1 MPLGTLTISVVVSV
15 VALGVVSMTVV
26 TEAANQSPQLLKNR
40 YSSSF
45 GSYSAQLQANPVTLN
60 QHNNHNITN
69 NMSNNNYNN
78 YSLLTNGASLS
89 ENDNNNNTKQ
99 ISGLTFTAKFECG
112 AITEDAGPLGLGYYD
127 TAIGIFNRQDY
138 SPVTILLNTIL
149 NNGKPVTNSVIKT
162 IEPQKTTEL
171 SCKDI
176 LKLLNTGINNTGTN
190 FVEGFV
196 VILVQSNN
204 GLLGSSFSGNS
215 VFTAAANTLSIDQ
228 IRSLL
233 DVRVFYSVN
242 SFATSEPNNLL
253 VNKISFSIPKDTSG
267 KIPVTMLSKPLYI
280 TIQLSSSQVNRISDP
295 ESQIKTVL
303 ANKYNLS
310 ASEISSLKIRVM
322 GLNSGAGTM
331 LDRHAIFS
339 LQIQPQAIY

>member
-15 VALGVVSMTVV
+15 VALGVLSMTLV
-26 TEAANQSPQLLKNR
+26 TEAANQS
-40 YSSSF
+40 
-45 GSYSAQLQANPVTLN
+45 
-60 QHNNHNITN
+60 
-69 NMSNNNYNN
+69 
-78 YSLLTNGASLS
+78 YSLLNNGASLS
-89 ENDNNNNTKQ
+89 EIDNNNNTKQ

-112 AITEDAGPLGLGYYD
+112 AITEDEGPLGLGYYD
-127 TAIGIFNRQDY
+127 TVIGIFNRQDY

-176 LKLLNTGINNTGTN
+176 LELLNTGINNAGTN

-253 VNKISFSIPKDTSG
+253 VNKISFSILKDTSG

-280 TIQLSSSQVNRISDP
+280 TIQL
-295 ESQIKTVL
+295 
-303 ANKYNLS
+303 
-310 ASEISSLKIRVM
+310 
-322 GLNSGAGTM
+322 
-331 LDRHAIFS
+331 
-339 LQIQPQAIY
+339 

>member
-1 MPLGTLTISVVVSV
+1 MPLGTLTISIVVMV

-26 TEAANQSPQLLKNR
+26 TEASTQSPRMLKDR
-40 YSSSF
+40 YSSTF
-45 GSYSAQLQANPVTLN
+45 GSYSSQLQTNLVTLN
-60 QHNNHNITN
+60 QHSNNNITN
-69 NMSNNNYNN
+69 NMSNNNH
-78 YSLLTNGASLS
+78 NGVNLS
-89 ENDNNNNTKQ
+89 ENDNSNNTKQ

-112 AITEDAGPLGLGYYD
+112 AITEGEGPLGPGYYD

-138 SPVTILLNTIL
+138 SPVTILLNTIV

-176 LKLLNTGINNTGTN
+176 LELLNTRINNAGMKL
-190 FVEGFV
+190 VEGFV

-215 VFTAAANTLSIDQ
+215 VFTTAANTLSTDQ
-228 IRSLL
+228 IHSLL

-253 VNKISFSIPKDTSG
+253 VNKISFSILNDTSG

-295 ESQIKTVL
+295 ESQIKAVL
-303 ANKYNLS
+303 ADKYNLS
-310 ASEISSLKIRVM
+310 GSEISSLKIRVM
-322 GLNSGAGTM
+322 GLNPGAGTM

-339 LQIQPQAIY
+339 LQIQPQVIY